1 VLLSFADTTGTLTE
15 NKPQSIR
22 FFCSDKLYEKKQ
34 WTEEAKKVIE
44 INVGKPVPFD
54 PMENATQGYQKTT
67 TNDTRRQFSMIHE
80 YPLDGNRP

>member
-1 VLLSFADTTGTLTE
+1 MG
-15 NKPQSIR
+15 
-22 FFCSDKLYEKKQ
+22 
-34 WTEEAKKVIE
+34 TEEAKKVIE
-44 INVGKPVPFD
+44 IAMWASEPVPFD